1 MKQEHKISEVW
12 PATPVKVVITAGHA
26 ATTAYSLI
34 EKLREKHPNWD
45 LYWIGSK
52 HAIEGKNVT
61 TLEHKIFSTLGVAY
75 HTINSGRLQRKL
87 TIWTIPSFFKIPI
100 GFFQA
105 FWELVSIKPNVII
118 SFGGHTSFPVVVAG
132 YILGIPSVL
141 HEQTAAAGLANK
153 ICAPLAKVVAISRP
167 SSVKYFPKNK
177 TVLVG
182 NLISKEI
189 LSVGKK
195 VKKSSPST
203 IYITGGSR
211 GSQVIN
217 KAVEEVLPNLVK
229 NFKVYHQTGDLDFN
243 HFNSLKSDRYFPLD
257 SLTPF
262 EVMEI
267 YKKSDI
273 VVSRAGANTVSEI
286 MAIGRPSVLIPI
298 PWVQNDEQNK
308 NAEFAVESG
317 IAVLLPEVDLN
328 KENLLSRI
336 SYLEANWEK
345 MVKTYKSEFS
355 ELDKKASSK
364 LVSLVEDILG

>member
-1 MKQEHKISEVW
+1 MKREEPRLKI
-12 PATPVKVVITAGHA
+12 VITAGHA

-34 EKLREKHPNWD
+34 EKLREKHPDWD
-45 LYWIGSK
+45 LYWIGAK

-61 TLEHKIFSTLGVAY
+61 TLEHKIFSTFGVQY
-75 HTINSGRLQRKL
+75 RSINSGRLQRKL
-87 TIWTIPSFFKIPI
+87 TIWTIPSLFKIPV
-100 GFFQA
+100 GLFQA
-105 FWELVSIKPNVII
+105 FWELVSIKPNIII
-118 SFGGHTSFPVVVAG
+118 SFGGHTAFPVVVAG

-153 ICAPLAKVVAISRP
+153 VCAPLARAVAISRS

-177 TVLVG
+177 TVLTG

-195 VKKSSPST
+195 TKKSSPPV

-211 GSQVIN
+211 GSQTINNVI
-217 KAVEEVLPNLVK
+217 ESSLPELLK
-229 NFKVYHQTGDLDFN
+229 DYIVYHHTGELDFEN
-243 HFNSLKSDRYFPLD
+243 FAKMRNERYFPFA
-257 SLTPF
+257 SLSPA
-262 EVMEI
+262 EVMNI

-308 NAEFAVESG
+308 NAEFAVKER
-317 IAVLLPEVDLN
+317 IAVVLPEA
-328 KENLLSRI
+328 LLAKKSLLEKI
-336 SYLEANWEK
+336 NYLDSSWEK
-345 MVKTYKSEFS
+345 IVKGYKSEFS

-364 LVSLVEDILG
+364 LVSLVEDIIG